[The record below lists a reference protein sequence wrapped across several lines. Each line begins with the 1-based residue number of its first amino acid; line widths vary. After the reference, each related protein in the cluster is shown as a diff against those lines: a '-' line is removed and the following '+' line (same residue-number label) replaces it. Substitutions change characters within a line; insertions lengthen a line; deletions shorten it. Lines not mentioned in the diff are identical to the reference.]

1 VHPTHTKADADVGSS
16 CLEIPTGSAE
26 VEAGIQEVMPEIT
39 SLGRTSPT
47 NNESYHED
55 WVEVASTTANIA
67 NDDDG
72 RRNSDIPIVWACTVK
87 TREEATVT
95 TITTA
100 STATTILGTRGAP
113 NTQQDEESSSST
125 STLVVEGVDVET
137 HSALLV
143 RALRVFG
150 FLVLFVSI
158 FALILKMLGSRDY
171 GDDDVDYNDNTTSI
185 PTTFPP
191 TLRPVH
197 Q

>member
-1 VHPTHTKADADVGSS
+1 
-16 CLEIPTGSAE
+16 
-26 VEAGIQEVMPEIT
+26 MPEIT